1 MMWQFLHCIWVKH
14 QSLCHV
20 AITHFLAPW
29 HTFVGDAGEL
39 TPEAANPHGPSDNVE
54 GENLGSLSLAKDAT
68 FTLDVREG
76 GGTEVRKA
84 VEVSSAQQHE
94 LAGSKGTAH
103 FVMKFDKS
111 SRSEACINILDP
123 TTTPAL
129 KGVLGPVTGKL
140 SPALRPLT
148 PNRLCPGTLP
158 AGPPAQHSDVRCSGS
173 QAHLPRVPSDPK
185 LPGRHVQ
192 AQIVRP
198 AASWRWQ
205 PSSAGAW
212 SQWATLQGSC
222 QWQDVDLSLGEW
234 TEYDDKAQESVG
246 VYSIESQFKLHKC

>member
-1 MMWQFLHCIWVKH
+1 M
-14 QSLCHV
+14 LC
-20 AITHFLAPW
+20 LK
-29 HTFVGDAGEL
+29 
-39 TPEAANPHGPSDNVE
+39 VE

-123 TTTPAL
+123 STTPAL
-129 KGVLGPVTGKL
+129 KGVLGPVTGADCEAGRFVAVAAFECRGL
-140 SPALRPLT
+140 EPVGYSPG
-148 PNRLCPGTLP
+148 N
-158 AGPPAQHSDVRCSGS
+158 DFVI
-173 QAHLPRVPSDPK
+173 K
-185 LPGRHVQ
+185 
-192 AQIVRP
+192 
-198 AASWRWQ
+198 AANS
-205 PSSAGAW
+205 
-212 SQWATLQGSC
+212 SC